1 MVKYLDEFIDQL
13 KSREP
18 SDIKL
23 VITLWLGEWIDEF
36 RKRANG
42 REGTVRYCDFKKNDY
57 FFYTDCQDLE
67 QMVQN
72 KTITQTECDAKERQR
87 KRDVFMQL
95 FLKEL
100 ISGKPTIF
108 KQKDTHCGSENME
121 IFGLGLV
128 GAVTYCPDCGR
139 VVIDTTITDI
149 NIAVDVLLKKLKERS
164 SKLCVN

>member
-1 MVKYLDEFIDQL
+1 MPQYLDEFIEQL
-13 KSREP
+13 KSRE
-18 SDIKL
+18 SSAIKFE
-23 VITLWLGEWIDEF
+23 IAMWLQEWIDEF
-36 RKRANG
+36 RNRAMG
-42 REGTVRYCDFKKNDY
+42 REGTVRYLNFKKNEY

-72 KTITQTECDAKERQR
+72 KTLTQAECDAKERQR
-87 KRDVFMQL
+87 KRDVFIQL

-121 IFGLGLV
+121 LFGLGLV

-139 VVIDTTITDI
+139 VVIDTSVADI
-149 NIAVDVLLKKLKERS
+149 DTAVETLRKKLKEREQ
-164 SKLCVN
+164 K

>member
-1 MVKYLDEFIDQL
+1 
-13 KSREP
+13 
-18 SDIKL
+18 
-23 VITLWLGEWIDEF
+23 
-36 RKRANG
+36 
-42 REGTVRYCDFKKNDY
+42 
-57 FFYTDCQDLE
+57 
-67 QMVQN
+67 MVQN

-121 IFGLGLV
+121 IFGLGLA

-139 VVIDTTITDI
+139 VVIDTT
-149 NIAVDVLLKKLKERS
+149 VSLMLQ
-164 SKLCVN
+164 

>member
-1 MVKYLDEFIDQL
+1 MPKYLDELEIYDATIIL
-13 KSREP
+13 R
-18 SDIKL
+18 IK
-23 VITLWLGEWIDEF
+23 TWLQEWVDEF
-36 RKRANG
+36 KKRANG
-42 REGTVRYCDFKKNDY
+42 REGTVRYLDFKKNEY

-72 KTITQTECDAKERQR
+72 KTLTQAECDAKERQR
-87 KRDVFMQL
+87 KRDVFIQL

-121 IFGLGLV
+121 LFGLGLV

-139 VVIDTTITDI
+139 VVIDTSVADI
-149 NIAVDVLLKKLKERS
+149 DIAVETLRKKLKERD
-164 SKLCVN
+164 KNE